1 MKFGFMGLYFAGDA
15 LLVALG
21 VPMEQVTIFRREAN
35 QSYDIPFS
43 FAAMYSYLIFPQS
56 A

>member
-1 MKFGFMGLYFAGDA
+1 MGLYFAGDA

-21 VPMEQVTIFRREAN
+21 VPMEQVTILRREAN
-35 QSYDIPFS
+35 ESYDIQFS
-43 FAAMYSYLIFPQS
+43 FAAMDYYLSFPQS